1 MGQKYLIDTCTVVK
15 YLDEILPSEAITFMD
30 ALVDDD
36 CKVSFITKIELLV
49 WNSPIAE
56 DVKVREEF
64 LAGSEIHYINDEI
77 IDRAIQIRK
86 ATHIKLPDAV
96 IAATAIYN
104 DYILL
109 STNDNDFMRV
119 IPLGLKYM
127 NPEQPFNSIYDN
139 NIVI

>member
-15 YLDEILPSEAITFMD
+15 YLDELLPPEAILFMD

-49 WNSPIAE
+49 WNPPIAE
-56 DVKVREEF
+56 DIIVREEF

-77 IDRAIQIRK
+77 INSAIQIRK
-86 ATHIKLPDAV
+86 TTHIRLPDAV
-96 IAATAIYN
+96 IAATAIHN
-104 DYILL
+104 DYVLL
-109 STNDNDFMRV
+109 STNDNDFIKV

-127 NPEQPFNSIYDN
+127 NPETAF
-139 NIVI
+139 